1 VILKTSVDRLLHSGD
16 FIIEPGVNFSNWIGF
31 MLEFAPHPIA
41 RLSNRLAA
49 LLLLAGGGPAASSR
63 LARQS
68 GKRTPGR
75 VQLRFPG

>member
-1 VILKTSVDRLLHSGD
+1 MILKTSVDRLLHSGD
-16 FIIEPGVNFSNWIGF
+16 FIMACGVNFSGWTGF
-31 MLEFAPHPIA
+31 MFVFATHPIA
-41 RLSNRLAA
+41 RLPNRLAS